1 MKAGNAFGATWNAL
15 VAALFA
21 CVLGV
26 MLGAVVPAAHAA
38 SQPPETM
45 VKAIVDDVLG
55 VIRENRDRAALRN
68 LAEKKVLPHFDFR
81 EMTRLAVGT
90 AWRKASPEQQGALEK
105 NFRTLLVN
113 TYTNALASGASAATT
128 VEYKPGVTKDNDATV
143 RTVVKQS
150 GKQPIP
156 IDYRLAQR
164 DGEWKVYDVVVEGV
178 SLVTNYR
185 SSFSEEV
192 SKSGIDGLIHN
203 LEQRNNSLAK
213 G

>member
-1 MKAGNAFGATWNAL
+1 MKRGHSFGAVSSAWVPL
-15 VAALFA
+15 MLA
-21 CVLGV
+21 CVLG
-26 MLGAVVPAAHAA
+26 AVPVARAAN
-38 SQPPETM
+38 QPPDTM
-45 VKAIVDDVLG
+45 VKSVVDDVLG
-55 VIRENRDRAALRN
+55 VIRENRDRATLRK
-68 LAEKKVLPHFDFR
+68 LAEQKVLPHFDFR
-81 EMTRLAVGT
+81 EMTRLAVGA

-113 TYTNALASGASAATT
+113 TYTNALASGTSPGTT
-128 VEYKPGVTKDNDATV
+128 VELKPGATKDNDATV
-143 RTVVKQS
+143 RTLVKQS
-150 GKQPIP
+150 GKQPMP
-156 IDYRLAQR
+156 IDYRLALR
-164 DGEWKVYDVVVEGV
+164 DDEWKVYDVVVDGV